1 MSERFVPCEERLARL
16 SACLGNAE
24 LAGLDSLEWLA
35 ETDSTNTRL
44 LAQVCPAQARVL
56 IADNQSA
63 GRGRLGRV
71 WSSSCGNAMLLSV
84 ALPLRDG
91 LAAAQSLSLA
101 AGVVLVEALR
111 GLGVD
116 AVRLKW
122 PNDLI
127 VGEHKLGGVLI
138 ELSSAPQPFVVIGVG
153 LNLYDAPAVDRPTT
167 DLVQC
172 GLDCRALDCRVE
184 LFAACV
190 LALRHLD
197 VNWLQADALRRQQT
211 LERWRLHHAYQDC
224 EVILELDGSVL
235 QGRVQG
241 IDSQGALQIA
251 HAMPDSPGKFKV
263 ASYHS
268 GEVRLRGVRRG

>member
-1 MSERFVPCEERLARL
+1 MFELCDEPLARL
-16 SACLGNAE
+16 AARLGDAA

-44 LAQVCPAQARVL
+44 LAQTCPVHARVL
-56 IADNQSA
+56 IADQQSA

-71 WSSSCGNAMLLSV
+71 WSSSRGNAMLLSV
-84 ALPLRDG
+84 ALPLPDG

-101 AGVVLVEALR
+101 VGVVLVEALH
-111 GLGVD
+111 GLGLTSVG
-116 AVRLKW
+116 LKW
-122 PNDLI
+122 PNDLV

-138 ELSSAPQPFVVIGVG
+138 ELSSTPRPFVVIGVG

-167 DLVQC
+167 DLARW
-172 GLDCRALDCRVE
+172 GLDCRNLDRRVD

-190 LALRHLD
+190 LALRGLD
-197 VNWLQADALRRQQT
+197 VTWLQADALRRQQM
-211 LERWRLHHAYQDC
+211 LERWRAHHAYQDC
-224 EVILELDGSVL
+224 EVILELDGRVL

-251 HAMPDSPGKFKV
+251 HAMPEAPGRVRV
-263 ASYHS
+263 ATYHS

>member
-1 MSERFVPCEERLARL
+1 MSEQSVTCDECLARL
-16 SACLGNAE
+16 SERLRDAA
-24 LAGLDSLEWLA
+24 LATLDSLEWLA
-35 ETDSTNTRL
+35 EVDSTNTRL
-44 LAQVCPAQARVL
+44 LAQACPVHARVL
-56 IADNQSA
+56 IADQQSA

-71 WSSSCGNAMLLSV
+71 WSSSRANAMLLSV
-84 ALPLRDG
+84 ALPLRGG

-101 AGVVLVEALR
+101 VGVVLVEALHE
-111 GLGVD
+111 LGVD
-116 AVRLKW
+116 SVRLKW

-167 DLVQC
+167 DLARC
-172 GLDCRALDCRVE
+172 GLDCRALDRRIE

-190 LALRHLD
+190 LALRNLD
-197 VNWLQADALRRQQT
+197 VNWLQADTRKREQL
-211 LERWRLHHAYQDC
+211 LERWCLHHAYQDC
-224 EVILELDGSVL
+224 EVILELDGRVL

-241 IDSQGALQIA
+241 IDSHGALQVA
-251 HAMPDSPGKFKV
+251 HAMPDAPGKFKV